1 MRTTLRIDDDLLREL
16 REIAQ
21 RENESLTMIVNQ
33 VIRRGLR
40 NSEEVEQMRQPYRER
55 VCSLGVPRV
64 PLVKALALAAEME
77 DVEVLEEMARR
88 R

>member
-21 RENESLTMIVNQ
+21 RESESLTETVNHI
-33 VIRRGLR
+33 IRRGLR
-40 NSEEVEQMRQPYRER
+40 NSAETEQARQPYREQ
-55 VCSLGVPRV
+55 VFSLGEARV

>member
-1 MRTTLRIDDDLLREL
+1 MRTTLRIDDDSLREL
-16 REIAQ
+16 KEIAQ
-21 RENESLTMIVNQ
+21 RENESLTAIVNR

-40 NSEEVEQMRQPYRER
+40 NSDEAAQPRQPYREQ
-55 VCSLGVPRV
+55 VFSLGEARV
-64 PLVKALALAAEME
+64 PLVKALALADEME